1 MTCSCGDVM
10 SAEAENREEAVSKIK
25 ATMTQEAVSSHMA
38 EKHLGEP
45 VSTLEEVH
53 AMVEKTTEMVA

>member
-1 MTCSCGDVM
+1 M

-25 ATMTQEAVSSHMA
+25 ATMTQEAVPSHMA